1 MPYDKYNSPKK
12 KKESLISKTKKKL
25 ASVFGPGHSPAGKK
39 YIASAAARGM
49 KMKKGK
55 VVKTIATTGVEK
67 RLRKAGLTE
76 AEIKSLR

>member
-1 MPYDKYNSPKK
+1 MPAYKHNSH

-39 YIASAAARGM
+39 YIASATARGM

-55 VVKTIATTGVEK
+55 VIKTIATTGVEK

-76 AEIKSLR
+76 TEIKSLR